1 VNLRETVRY
10 FIELFIHLLQAQM
23 SSPRTPLTPQDSFWT
38 DPMQNWSD
46 GDFDLSDESLGMN
59 GMCTKNLWELINE

>member
-1 VNLRETVRY
+1 
-10 FIELFIHLLQAQM
+10 M
-23 SSPRTPLTPQDSFWT
+23 SLSTPRTPLTPQESFWT

-46 GDFDLSDESLGMN
+46 GDFDLSNESLGMN